1 MNNIK
6 IIHGIVANV
15 VILIVIVFW
24 GSTVISEL
32 LLDQQAI
39 KMVKQSIVYYGL
51 PFMVVAMMITGM
63 TGFLLGKESNYLP
76 ILNKKKRMPF
86 IIFNGLFVMVP
97 LAIYLNYK
105 AANNVFD
112 TWFFVVQVV
121 ELLMGII
128 QLSLLSKN
136 FMEGIKLTKSFNS
149 W

>member
-6 IIHGIVANV
+6 IVHGIVANV
-15 VILIVIVFW
+15 VILMVIVFW

-32 LLDQQAI
+32 FLDQQAI
-39 KMVKQSIVYYGL
+39 KLVKQSIVYYGL
-51 PFMVVAMMITGM
+51 PFMIVAMMITGM

-86 IIFNGLFVMVP
+86 IVFNGLFVMVP

-105 AANNVFD
+105 AANNAFD
-112 TWFFVVQVV
+112 SWFVIMQVV
-121 ELLMGII
+121 ELSIGIV
-128 QLSLLSKN
+128 QLSLLGKN
-136 FMEGIKLTKSFNS
+136 FTEGIKISKSFNS